1 MATRLA
7 LLLNSSQPVLLARQ
21 ASKSGLRA
29 QEWAHSHNASKKK
42 SRIQK
47 GTLGSDRCRGCSLRQ
62 NNRCSFLYLRF
73 AAVNEDMTSF
83 QSRVR
88 HLPPD
93 WEPNPSNISA
103 ERGGTDE
110 MQMFSAAINESS
122 VGQVYSQRKDVNV
135 T

>member
-1 MATRLA
+1 
-7 LLLNSSQPVLLARQ
+7 
-21 ASKSGLRA
+21 
-29 QEWAHSHNASKKK
+29 
-42 SRIQK
+42 
-47 GTLGSDRCRGCSLRQ
+47 
-62 NNRCSFLYLRF
+62 
-73 AAVNEDMTSF
+73 MTSF